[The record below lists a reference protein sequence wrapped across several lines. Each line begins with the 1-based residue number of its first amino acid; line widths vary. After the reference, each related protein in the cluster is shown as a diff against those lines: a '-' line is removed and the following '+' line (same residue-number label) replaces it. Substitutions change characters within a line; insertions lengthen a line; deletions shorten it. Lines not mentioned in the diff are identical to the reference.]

1 MRLRTRRA
9 TVLEKYD
16 ALAEKIDNNSIGLED
31 LLKKALHDKSP
42 RVRWLAADSVGK
54 KRFASLVPDLMAIL
68 ETTDSIT
75 RAYSIQS
82 IGALSEDES
91 ISSDLLRF
99 LNDPDELVRV
109 ETAAALGILGTESC
123 VGPLLNSLNDKS
135 ELVRSYAAY
144 SLGILGTSKNV
155 PVIEQYLAIEKC
167 DSAKVDFYG
176 TLYTLGR
183 THYLS
188 SLLEM
193 LNNEDWNVR
202 NSTLQTLFDLGLS
215 DGDKSNVIKEVLG
228 LLKKEKQDDVIASA
242 NDLLFSLS

>member
-75 RAYSIQS
+75 RRYSIRS
-82 IGALSEDES
+82 IGDLAVDK
-91 ISSDLLRF
+91 SDTRKLLKF

-109 ETAAALGILGTESC
+109 ETAGVLGILGTRLS
-123 VGPLLNSLNDKS
+123 VKPLLNALSDES
-135 ELVRSYAAY
+135 ELVRSNAVY
-144 SLGILGTSKNV
+144 SLGTLGTSKNI
-155 PVIEQYLAIEKC
+155 PTIEKYLALE
-167 DSAKVDFYG
+167 DSDMAKVDFYG

-188 SLLEM
+188 SLLGM
-193 LNNEDWNVR
+193 LENNDWAVR
-202 NSTLQTLFDLGLS
+202 NSTLHTLFDLSLL
-215 DGDKSNVIKEVLG
+215 DGDKSSVIKEVRG
-228 LLKKEKQDDVIASA
+228 LLRKEKQEDVIASA
-242 NDLLFSLS
+242 NDLLVSLS